1 MFKINYK
8 HPIHIRHTVRLGI
21 NRCPNCTNLE
31 KRKLKKKTF
40 VVEWAGTRWNNLTVT
55 SAISSFGNSESL
67 LYVNWHHN
75 KLCSRVK
82 AQRRLHFGEFFFL
95 QHDAQRKFWRIFTY
109 INKTHNGKSNAFVS
123 RDWLAQCKFKHMGPQ
138 LLTSWGP
145 PSRTTS
151 LFECPRFSEVW
162 NTGPVTSFV
171 GREPIG
177 SQSCGL
183 ANGEAVNL
191 TYDFVHVV
199 LALKPPAWILGNV
212 ENWFF

>member
-1 MFKINYK
+1 MSWNKMEQFNRHFSDFILLEFRKSTLLKLTPQWIMFPSLSTKEIAFQ
-8 HPIHIRHTVRLGI
+8 GI
-21 NRCPNCTNLE
+21 
-31 KRKLKKKTF
+31 
-40 VVEWAGTRWNNLTVT
+40 
-55 SAISSFGNSESL
+55 
-67 LYVNWHHN
+67 
-75 KLCSRVK
+75 
-82 AQRRLHFGEFFFL
+82 FFF

-199 LALKPPAWILGNV
+199 LALKLPAWILGNV